1 MSTRQILKEFFPDI
15 YEQIKDDLLCVP
27 AELTEREQEVYRLR
41 VIENLTLKDVA
52 DRLGISISTVATYI
66 KRIKAKGVM

>member
-15 YEQIKDDLLCVP
+15 YEQMKDDLLGVP

-41 VIENLTLKDVA
+41 VMKNLTLKEVA
-52 DRLGISISTVATYI
+52 DRLGISISTVATYM